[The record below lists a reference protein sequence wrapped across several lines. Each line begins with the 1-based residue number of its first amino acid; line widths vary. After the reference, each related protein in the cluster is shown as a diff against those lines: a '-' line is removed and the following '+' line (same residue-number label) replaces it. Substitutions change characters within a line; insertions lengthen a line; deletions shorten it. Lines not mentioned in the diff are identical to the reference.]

1 MPGTSSAALKKAA
14 ANEREPNMRLTKLA
28 AAALTGLAAT
38 LTAPLAAMA
47 QGLPIIGHPV
57 DGGMGFQPAV
67 TKSAQ
72 DLQWLDGT
80 LLIIIT
86 AITVFVTGLLIWV
99 AIRFNAKR
107 NPTPA
112 GFTHNSP
119 LEVAW
124 TLIPVLILLYIGVV
138 SLPILFN
145 QQEIPKADITIKATG
160 NQWYWSYE
168 YVDEGVT
175 FDSYMLDGSVK
186 VASLGDDQP
195 MGTPEILDDIA
206 VQKLEALGYSRN
218 EFLLATDT
226 AMVIPVGKTIVVQ
239 VTGADVIHAWA
250 VPAFGVMHSAVPG
263 RLGEV
268 WFKAD
273 REGIYFGQCTS
284 LCGKSHAY
292 MPITVKVVSEAV
304 YAKWLEGAK
313 AGNVQ
318 LTAEAMAAGAPV
330 DVAASN

>member
-1 MPGTSSAALKKAA
+1 
-14 ANEREPNMRLTKLA
+14 
-28 AAALTGLAAT
+28 
-38 LTAPLAAMA
+38 
-47 QGLPIIGHPV
+47 
-57 DGGMGFQPAV
+57 
-67 TKSAQ
+67 
-72 DLQWLDGT
+72 
-80 LLIIIT
+80 
-86 AITVFVTGLLIWV
+86 
-99 AIRFNAKR
+99 
-107 NPTPA
+107 
-112 GFTHNSP
+112 
-119 LEVAW
+119 
-124 TLIPVLILLYIGVV
+124 
-138 SLPILFN
+138 
-145 QQEIPKADITIKATG
+145 
-160 NQWYWSYE
+160 
-168 YVDEGVT
+168 
-175 FDSYMLDGSVK
+175 
-186 VASLGDDQP
+186 
-195 MGTPEILDDIA
+195 
-206 VQKLEALGYSRN
+206 
-218 EFLLATDT
+218 
-226 AMVIPVGKTIVVQ
+226 MVIPVGKTIVVQ